1 MANGDLVVGLEHP
14 LCDSIQLLMLILFFA
29 VWGID
34 SLSHFIFGVSTVLI
48 EFVALPYLLFPAI
61 LSLSFGVYLLLKSHD
76 AVFGETAATELKLL
90 NSGVYSLVRHPMYLG
105 VLMFYSAFLFAILS
119 LASLGVWI
127 AFFVAYDRMTAFE
140 ESDLIRIFGQEYIAY
155 KRHVPK
161 WFPVR
166 VRIQSVNS
174 SPE

>member
-1 MANGDLVVGLEHP
+1 MSKGNHTLGLEHP
-14 LCDSIQLLMLILFFA
+14 LCDSIQLMMLILFFA
-29 VWGID
+29 AWGID
-34 SLSHFIFGVSTVLI
+34 SLGHFIFGVSTVLI
-48 EFVALPYLLFPAI
+48 EFTALPYLFFPAT
-61 LSLSFGVYLLLKSHD
+61 LALGFGMYLLWKSHK
-76 AVFGETAATELKLL
+76 AVFGESAAAELKLL

-105 VLMFYSAFLFAILS
+105 ILMFCLAFLFAILS

-155 KRHVPK
+155 KQRVPK

-166 VRIQSVNS
+166 IRIKRVSS

>member
-1 MANGDLVVGLEHP
+1 MSKGNHTLGLEHP

-29 VWGID
+29 AWGID
-34 SLSHFIFGVSTVLI
+34 SPGHFIFGVSTVLI
-48 EFVALPYLLFPAI
+48 KFTALPYLFFPAT
-61 LSLSFGVYLLLKSHD
+61 LSVGFGMYLLWKSHK
-76 AVFGETAATELKLL
+76 AVFGESAATELKLL

-105 VLMFYSAFLFAILS
+105 ILVFCFAFLFAIFS

-155 KRHVPK
+155 KQRVPK
-161 WFPVR
+161 WFPVHMRIKR
-166 VRIQSVNS
+166 VSS